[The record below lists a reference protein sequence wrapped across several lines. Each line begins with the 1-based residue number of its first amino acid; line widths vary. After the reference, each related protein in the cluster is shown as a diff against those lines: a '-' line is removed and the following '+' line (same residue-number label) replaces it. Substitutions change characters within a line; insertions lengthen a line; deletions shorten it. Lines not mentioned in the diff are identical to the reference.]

1 MLPEKLTKVNQR
13 YNYPEI
19 ERADRRGFKLNGLQ
33 KQIKEIHTDPSF
45 LLEQTWPPKNKLLL
59 SVSISVPP
67 TPASDAGKTIVRVLS
82 PHCVVVCFLSPFT
95 NPVLTPFFYIFNL
108 HSFPQPSKSLPTT
121 WETVP
126 RPLTSPSPTPNVWSE
141 TLPKT
146 KCQ

>member
-19 ERADRRGFKLNGLQ
+19 ERADRRGFKERVNFKPLIQTQ
-33 KQIKEIHTDPSF
+33 K
-45 LLEQTWPPKNKLLL
+45 LLETTWPPKNKLLL

-95 NPVLTPFFYIFNL
+95 NPVLTPFFFIFNL
-108 HSFPQPSKSLPTT
+108 HSYPQPSKSLPTT

>member
-1 MLPEKLTKVNQR
+1 MKVVGRVEWADRITGFQFLQTEKLKTR
-13 YNYPEI
+13 TPLI
-19 ERADRRGFKLNGLQ
+19 Q
-33 KQIKEIHTDPSF
+33 KN
-45 LLEQTWPPKNKLLL
+45 LREQKTWPPKNKLLL